1 MITFQIRLSKSVS
14 TLATCAVHGLGD
26 IVSWHGALLDAFWGP
41 KIIGWASE
49 PSHGPGPAGAPYA
62 AR

>member
-1 MITFQIRLSKSVS
+1 MAYV
-14 TLATCAVHGLGD
+14 TC

-49 PSHGPGPAGAPYA
+49 PCYRADGPGRPGAPYA